1 MSKAGKQN
9 CQAIFHV
16 RKSGC
21 RHQMEHQNICLIN
34 NSNWIWIKLNKI
46 KYMLEYNPIFF
57 EWKGIKSNID
67 HSLVSA
73 IRLYL
78 TINIEIHRSLSI
90 RFGLSLYIDI
100 FHRVGLYISRRIIRV
115 WLRFLARALV
125 FGTGS
130 DFLHWFWHC
139 YHFLSL
145 VFLNVSF
152 KLASKLVPSS
162 LEVEL
167 GGLTMVSGTGASQHS
182 TGASQHGTGASQ
194 WH

>member
-1 MSKAGKQN
+1 M
-9 CQAIFHV
+9 I
-16 RKSGC
+16 
-21 RHQMEHQNICLIN
+21 
-34 NSNWIWIKLNKI
+34 
-46 KYMLEYNPIFF
+46 
-57 EWKGIKSNID
+57 
-67 HSLVSA
+67 
-73 IRLYL
+73 L
-78 TINIEIHRSLSI
+78 TINIEIHHSLSI

-100 FHRVGLYISRRIIRV
+100 FHRVGLYISRRISRA

-162 LEVEL
+162 LEVEQ
-167 GGLTMVSGTGASQHS
+167 GGLTMVSGTGASQHELS
-182 TGASQHGTGASQ
+182 SPSLRSGCREQRRGFGCC
-194 WH
+194 